1 MASPPT
7 KSSND
12 FQRLA
17 ALPPYVLAIVDELKT
32 RLRAEGHDVYDFG
45 LGNPDGA
52 SPRAAVERLI
62 EEAQTPGNQRYMPSR
77 GVAELRRAICDWYA
91 RKYQQTF
98 DPDGEAVVTLGAKEG
113 LAHLLLAIVGAGD
126 CVLSPDPCYPIHRFG
141 VSIAGGE
148 PIPVATGPGRD
159 AYAEIETAFARSPR
173 KPKGLIVN
181 YPHNPTSAVVDLSFY
196 EKVVA
201 LAKRESLWVISDLA
215 YADLVHDGRP
225 APSIFQ
231 VDGAR
236 DLAVEFF
243 TVSKSY
249 SMPGWRV
256 GFCVGNRRLVG
267 ALANIKGYLDY
278 GHFAPVQLAAS
289 TALNSC
295 DGDVAENRAVYKHR
309 ATLLCDQLAAVGWP
323 VPRPVASMFVWAPLP
338 TQAAHLGAVRFAAE
352 LLEHARVAVS
362 PGVGFGPGGEGFVR
376 FALVE
381 KDDRVRR
388 ACAAI
393 GEFLASMTAGTA
405 AKPSHVD
412 KSADLK

>member
-1 MASPPT
+1 MAAPPT
-7 KSSND
+7 KSSNE

-17 ALPPYVLAIVDELKT
+17 ALPPYVLATVDELKS

-45 LGNPDGA
+45 LGNPDGT

-77 GVAELRRAICDWYA
+77 GVAEAAARDLRLVHAQVPADASTPTAKRWSRWA
-91 RKYQQTF
+91 RRKAWRTCCWR
-98 DPDGEAVVTLGAKEG
+98 
-113 LAHLLLAIVGAGD
+113 IVGPGD

-181 YPHNPTSAVVDLSFY
+181 YPHNPTSAVVDLAFY

-289 TALNSC
+289 TALN
-295 DGDVAENRAVYKHR
+295 
-309 ATLLCDQLAAVGWP
+309 
-323 VPRPVASMFVWAPLP
+323 FV
-338 TQAAHLGAVRFAAE
+338 
-352 LLEHARVAVS
+352 
-362 PGVGFGPGGEGFVR
+362 
-376 FALVE
+376 
-381 KDDRVRR
+381 
-388 ACAAI
+388 
-393 GEFLASMTAGTA
+393 
-405 AKPSHVD
+405 
-412 KSADLK
+412 